1 MDRRS
6 ALKNIGLGAGF
17 LVATPTLFSLLQS
30 CAKEASFK
38 PVFLS
43 SGQAHALSQMVDLI
57 IPSDQ
62 QVPGAIDIGAD
73 KFIDAYWKEVIP
85 NKQDMDV
92 VRINGQYRQ
101 LQQHVELSWR
111 LLETMFNEK
120 YGHTLEKGSTEEF
133 DDLLRTTFS
142 IDKARQETY
151 LKKISNFYK
160 DYDSDPTAM
169 LDKDA
174 SVYGL
179 LSDIRGL
186 TVWAWKSSE
195 HIGKNVLWYDPI
207 PGQQKGC
214 IPLSEAG
221 NGKVMSL

>member
-62 QVPGAIDIGAD
+62 EVPGAIDIGAD
-73 KFIDAYWKEVIP
+73 KFIDAYWNNVIP
-85 NKQDMDV
+85 LKQDMDV
-92 VRINGQYRQ
+92 VRINGEYQQ
-101 LQQHVELSWR
+101 LQQHVKLSWK
-111 LLETMFNEK
+111 LLEAKFNEK
-120 YGHTLEKGSTEEF
+120 YGHALEKGSIEEF
-133 DDLLRTTFS
+133 DDLLQSTFA
-142 IDKARQETY
+142 IDKASRDANFKQ
-151 LKKISNFYK
+151 IGNFYK

-174 SVYGL
+174 SVFGL

-195 HIGKNVLWYDPI
+195 QIGKNVLWYDPI